1 MNKPKSK
8 PRKKVAPDLSYIA
21 EELRELAVPID
32 SLELDPE
39 NARQHPDN
47 NRAATRASLASR
59 GQVLPITV
67 RLANSRVMTG
77 NSTVEEARGLGWTH
91 VAAIFLDYSEEQA
104 AAWAIAHNL
113 GASLALWDDEQL
125 AATLREY
132 QDAVDWVDV
141 GFDADYLEA
150 LLAESGA
157 DVPPEQDASS
167 PSSAL
172 TYSVVVDFDNEH
184 SQAELLGELEKR
196 GLKCRLMMF

>member
-8 PRKKVAPDLSYIA
+8 PRKKAAPDLSYIA

-91 VAAIFLDYSEEQA
+91 IAAIFLDYSEEQA
-104 AAWAIAHNL
+104 AARREPGRAWVGRRRSGH
-113 GASLALWDDEQL
+113 
-125 AATLREY
+125 ATRSR
-132 QDAVDWVDV
+132 AN
-141 GFDADYLEA
+141 
-150 LLAESGA
+150 
-157 DVPPEQDASS
+157 
-167 PSSAL
+167 SA
-172 TYSVVVDFDNEH
+172 TW
-184 SQAELLGELEKR
+184 
-196 GLKCRLMMF
+196 